1 MYDRKYDLQSIRSE
15 NTDFV
20 DFVTPHL
27 QKSDRFVDLGCGTCR
42 KVIKLAP
49 FVKAVDALDRN
60 AKMLAQ
66 AKKSLVE
73 RKIDNVRLY
82 QGDNFNTPFRS
93 GEYDVCSTALSTW
106 SPAEARRLLKDGG
119 LFFIETLCPD
129 DKFEIKQ
136 AFGKDELGERG
147 YLFGQTL
154 EERLFYLRT
163 ALEAFFEVEEIRF
176 TERKTSL
183 TEEGFVNLLQVTPT
197 VRGFSVEKDG
207 ERVKGLLK
215 EGKIT
220 FTEKRMMIR
229 AKAKEMKL

>member
-15 NTDFV
+15 NSDFV
-20 DFVTPHL
+20 DFVTPRL
-27 QKSDRFVDLGCGTCR
+27 RKSDLLVDLGCGTCR

-60 AKMLAQ
+60 EKMLAQ
-66 AKKSLVE
+66 AEESLVE

-93 GEYDVCSTALSTW
+93 GAYDVCSTALSTW
-106 SPAEARRLLKDGG
+106 SPAEARRLLKDDG

-147 YLFGQTL
+147 YLFEQTL

-163 ALEAFFEVEEIRF
+163 ALEAFFEVEEVRF
-176 TERKTSL
+176 AERQTSL

>member
-15 NTDFV
+15 NNDFV

-27 QKSDRFVDLGCGTCR
+27 QKSDLLVDLGCGTCR

-49 FVKAVDALDRN
+49 CVKAVDALDRSE
-60 AKMLAQ
+60 AMLAQ
-66 AKKSLVE
+66 ARKSLTE
-73 RKIDNVRLY
+73 RKIDDVRLY

-93 GEYDVCSTALSTW
+93 GGYDVCTTALSTW

-136 AFGKDELGERG
+136 AFGEDELGARG
-147 YLFGQTL
+147 YLFGQTA

-176 TERKTSL
+176 TERQTSL
-183 TEEGFVNLLQVTPT
+183 TEEGFINLLQVTPT

-207 ERVKGLLK
+207 ETVKGLLK

-229 AKAKEMKL
+229 AKAKETKL